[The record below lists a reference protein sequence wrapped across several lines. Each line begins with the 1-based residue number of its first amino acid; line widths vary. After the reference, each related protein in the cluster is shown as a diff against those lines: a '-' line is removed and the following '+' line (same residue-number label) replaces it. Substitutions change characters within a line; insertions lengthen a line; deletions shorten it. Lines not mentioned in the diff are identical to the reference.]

1 MPPRSGLVLSFRLT
15 GITVRRPLDLY
26 YVPISGPCR
35 GAMLAAKLLG
45 VDLNLKLVDLPN
57 KEQLKPEFLRMNPQ
71 HTVPTLDDNGFYL
84 YESRAIIT
92 YLANRYGKCDTLYPK
107 DPIKRAMVD
116 QRLYFDMGTL
126 FQRFGD
132 YWFPYMFAGA
142 PRDTAKLAK
151 LEEAFGFFDTML
163 EGSIYAAGDT
173 ITVADAALAASVS
186 TIEAVGV
193 VDVNRY
199 PNVSRWYRKCK
210 ATLPDYQETNE
221 KGALAFKQFADLL
234 INKRKFAGP

>member
-15 GITVRRPLDLY
+15 GLTVRRPLDLY

-57 KEQLKPEFLRMNPQ
+57 KEQIKPEFLRMNPQ

-84 YESRAIIT
+84 SESRAIIT

-142 PRDTAKLAK
+142 LRDAAKLAK

-199 PNVSRWYRKCK
+199 PNVSRWYRKCQ

-221 KGALAFKQFADLL
+221 KGALAFKQFADML